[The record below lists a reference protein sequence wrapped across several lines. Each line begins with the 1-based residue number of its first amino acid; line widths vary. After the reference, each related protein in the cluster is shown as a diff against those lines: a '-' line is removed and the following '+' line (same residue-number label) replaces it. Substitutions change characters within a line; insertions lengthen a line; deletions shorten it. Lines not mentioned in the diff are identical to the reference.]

1 MKSRL
6 LDTALVSYE
15 SFSDDASPSEN
26 LTTSE
31 FKALVNLCKNKN
43 IAIQKGVKRNI
54 IVILDKISYIG
65 VIEEILIDDVK
76 FSNLDV
82 PADKEINYI
91 TNLEERITSDLNLA
105 KNEEII
111 DKATYENIKPDGSI
125 PGVLFGLEKVHE
137 KTKNGQPPFPPILSA
152 IVTTT

>member
-1 MKSRL
+1 MLDWL

-15 SFSDDASPSEN
+15 SFSNDASLSEN
-26 LTTSE
+26 LTTSK

-111 DKATYENIKPDGSI
+111 DKATYKNIKPVGSI

>member
-1 MKSRL
+1 M
-6 LDTALVSYE
+6 
-15 SFSDDASPSEN
+15 
-26 LTTSE
+26 
-31 FKALVNLCKNKN
+31 
-43 IAIQKGVKRNI
+43 
-54 IVILDKISYIG
+54 ILDKISYIR

-111 DKATYENIKPDGSI
+111 DKATYKNIKPVGSI
-125 PGVLFGLEKVHE
+125 PGVLFGLDKVRE
-137 KTKNGQPPFPPILSA
+137 KTKNGQLPFPPILSA